1 MDRMFLVLSR
11 DAAEKKAAKFQ
22 SIECLQESERRLVL
36 EDLEIFDTHVLLTR
50 MASMKS
56 KFA

>member
-1 MDRMFLVLSR
+1 MLLVLSR
-11 DAAEKKAAKFQ
+11 NAAEKKAAKFQ
-22 SIECLQESERRLVL
+22 SIKYLQESEVRLVL

>member
-1 MDRMFLVLSR
+1 MLLILSR

-22 SIECLQESERRLVL
+22 SIMYLQESDMRLVL
-36 EDLEIFDTHVLLTR
+36 EDLEIFDIHVLLIR